1 MATIN
6 YTSSLSLILS
16 TTIRISTSYQPDIT
30 GFQQGPIA
38 RLNVITNTLSSET
51 YNYSSISTNY
61 PDFTDN
67 PILPRTFS
75 LVATNA
81 FSAYP
86 NYSDGVYE
94 NSLFNVFATTGEDA
108 VFESTAYL
116 LVTTQIDAAIAA
128 YPQATFFDRANLA
141 AIQYLREQ
149 IDIAYAD
156 EDYAL
161 TNSIIGNCLTY
172 IGYTSSNLTLA
183 VATLSKT
190 NNSTLLFNATTNPS
204 TSTPTVSQYNEI
216 LNTLTNDLDAFTNTA
231 LIPNGTGSYNIDSNT
246 TFLEP
251 YFADGVLQVKSFY
264 ISPTYLNLD
273 DNTLTQQTGYVLI
286 TTSIDA
292 LYINFLSGY
301 DPNNPADVYYNNLLL
316 DYFGQ
321 ITTLSSNLAT
331 NYEAINDL
339 IEQIQAI
346 LNQEVQEVYFVLVN
360 PSEFIIN
367 YGLNNLPS
375 GTYTDQLLTITQLG
389 TDNEYDILNFPNDD
403 TDVTTTVSSEDFNGS
418 EEYPDGVYLLSGT
431 YTVDGEIY
439 TVEEHALVLT
449 GIDSGMAAFGVK
461 LACACSERLAMKGC
475 TLLTYYDAI
484 ERTFAEGEYTST
496 ITLIKKLQNLLNK
509 QGCGCGC

>member
-1 MATIN
+1 MATFN
-6 YTSSLSLILS
+6 YTSTLVQETTSLIKVS
-16 TTIRISTSYQPDIT
+16 TTYEVADITPPVVSSSGTFTNTITANAYNVGSFNFIVPPVTPPRTIQLPSTSFGTPM
-30 GFQQGPIA
+30 P
-38 RLNVITNTLSSET
+38 
-51 YNYSSISTNY
+51 
-61 PDFTDN
+61 
-67 PILPRTFS
+67 TF
-75 LVATNA
+75 L
-81 FSAYP
+81 
-86 NYSDGVYE
+86 DGVYRYTA
-94 NSLFNVFATTGEDA
+94 SVVYDINV
-108 VFESTAYL
+108 
-116 LVTTQIDAAIAA
+116 
-128 YPQATFFDRANLA
+128 
-141 AIQYLREQ
+141 
-149 IDIAYAD
+149 D
-156 EDYAL
+156 EFQNTYN
-161 TNSIIGNCLTY
+161 TNSY
-172 IGYTSSNLTLA
+172 I
-183 VATLSKT
+183 V
-190 NNSTLLFNATTNPS
+190 
-204 TSTPTVSQYNEI
+204 V
-216 LNTLTNDLDAFTNTA
+216 
-231 LIPNGTGSYNIDSNT
+231 
-246 TFLEP
+246 
-251 YFADGVLQVKSFY
+251 
-264 ISPTYLNLD
+264 
-273 DNTLTQQTGYVLI
+273 TQN
-286 TTSIDA
+286 IDA

-461 LACACSERLAMKGC
+461 LACACSERLAIKGC

-484 ERTFAEGEYTST
+484 ERTFAAGEYTST
-496 ITLIKKLQNLLNK
+496 ITLIKKLQNLLNN
-509 QGCGCGC
+509 QGCGCNC